1 MHEPVV
7 YSTYCGDVSK
17 NRTLVVRI
25 VARFGTVYSKQS
37 AVSRC
42 FCYSEDIGNVE
53 YELKGTEIA
62 LLLPPKTQ
70 WLIEIEEDQHLAL
83 VSVTEWTKMLQT
95 PFDDEINN
103 IINQKVKEAQR
114 EYRKRKESE
123 KRLYFYDAKNGS
135 LKLYT
140 DGTSWYNDGCRYQ
153 LDRSA
158 FYQAIDKRWST
169 PKESC
174 FILGRVRRTIG
185 TKDGELMDFIEPISQ
200 FKEEE
205 DYWLFGDEKRC
216 LGNALFKMLR
226 FSILKKEPTG
236 VNALRIQNK
245 MHWSVQKFLKEL
257 NMALEAGDVEKLK
270 IFYKVVNEPQ
280 DCSDQKFIL
289 MKDEFGKA
297 FEEGEELFCA
307 INKSLQIYYENGE
320 AETREASWVYQN
332 ISRCTNKAGI
342 YLEKRQQYNFY

>member
-1 MHEPVV
+1 MYDV
-7 YSTYCGDVSK
+7 YSTYCGEVAK

-25 VARFGTVYSKQS
+25 VARFGTVYSKPS
-37 AVSRC
+37 AVSRY
-42 FCYSEDIGNVE
+42 FWYSEDVGNGE
-53 YELKGTEIA
+53 YERKGTKVD

-95 PFDDEINN
+95 PFDDEMNN

-123 KRLYFYDAKNGS
+123 KRLYLYDAKNGS
-135 LKLYT
+135 LKLFT
-140 DGTSWYNDGCRYQ
+140 NGISWYNDRCRYQ
-153 LDRSA
+153 LDHSA
-158 FYQAIDKRWST
+158 FYQAIDKRWPT

-185 TKDGELMDFIEPISQ
+185 TKDGKLMDFIEPISQ
-200 FKEEE
+200 FKVEE
-205 DYWLFGDEKRC
+205 DDGLFDDEKWC
-216 LGNALFKMLR
+216 LGNTLSEMLR
-226 FSILKKEPTG
+226 FSILKKQPTG

-245 MHWSVQKFLKEL
+245 MHCSVQKFLKEL

-289 MKDEFGKA
+289 MKDAFGEA
-297 FEEGEELFCA
+297 FEEGEELFCG
-307 INKSLQIYYENGE
+307 IDKNLQIYYENGE
-320 AETREASWVYQN
+320 TETREASWVYQN

-342 YLEKRQQYNFY
+342 YLGKRQQYNFY